1 MALNEVKKRI
11 RNVCSYLESG
21 GSFADLLPSQ
31 NGCPCDRIPPQSILQ
46 IFNPHPDTKN
56 GTLEPQ
62 RVWRQRKGG
71 RPLERK
77 RRNGKNFLFSETM
90 LSKVERETSSDEFKV
105 CSFSTQIVLNET

>member
-31 NGCPCDRIPPQSILQ
+31 NGCPCDRIPPQSILH
-46 IFNPHPDTKN
+46 IFNPHPVTKN

-90 LSKVERETSSDEFKV
+90 LSKLRRKRAGKSLRSARFPLD
-105 CSFSTQIVLNET
+105 VLNES